1 MWQVFRLC
9 ARLECGSCNQ
19 QLFMTRGWF
28 AKNSNCVSVERMERL
43 RHPKSFAVE
52 VRDGEDERR
61 PVHARK
67 EAQTSLWNSIY
78 HSLSSSFVNGWSES
92 AVVKMW
98 ESRRSMP
105 HGVAVWTSAQ
115 AEDIHEQTLLQL
127 MRKSVVEL
135 DPLSKATE
143 WCRRCNTEEV
153 FTCYTE
159 EHCPPT
165 FHVASCI
172 LCVGGLTGI
181 IVYALDKLIARYSY
195 WYQWLLPCTKPMTLN
210 ASKSGSMATRWSNVN
225 MWEDVWLIVEVTGI
239 LAKRLAKAFVVHV
252 STIFWGVWHM
262 ISPFVGKVTKE
273 KITFVEDRALDIY

>member
-1 MWQVFRLC
+1 
-9 ARLECGSCNQ
+9 
-19 QLFMTRGWF
+19 
-28 AKNSNCVSVERMERL
+28 
-43 RHPKSFAVE
+43 
-52 VRDGEDERR
+52 
-61 PVHARK
+61 
-67 EAQTSLWNSIY
+67 
-78 HSLSSSFVNGWSES
+78 
-92 AVVKMW
+92 MW

-127 MRKSVVEL
+127 MRKSMRKSVVEL

-143 WCRRCNTEEV
+143 WCRRCNSEEV

-181 IVYALDKLIARYSY
+181 IVYALDKLIASMCPPGTEKFTFVVDLQGVSY
-195 WYQWLLPCTKPMTLN
+195 CNMDPAAMCTNFDFLQGI
-210 ASKSGSMATRWSNVN
+210 AS
-225 MWEDVWLIVEVTGI
+225 LIQNLCWWAGI
-239 LAKRLAKAFVVHV
+239 LPKRLAKAFVVHV

-273 KITFVEDRALDIY
+273 KITFVEDRALEIY